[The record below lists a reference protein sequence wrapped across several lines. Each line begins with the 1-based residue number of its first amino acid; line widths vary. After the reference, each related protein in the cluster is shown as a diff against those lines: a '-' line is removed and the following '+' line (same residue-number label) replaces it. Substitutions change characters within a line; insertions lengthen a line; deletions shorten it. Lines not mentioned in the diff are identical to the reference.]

1 MAEVDSSL
9 SACAAGSACLIVVL
23 GRRERFVVYEF
34 VSDWLNTSLKDSRV
48 EKVGLQ
54 CFILQG
60 PTDRSME

>member
-1 MAEVDSSL
+1 M
-9 SACAAGSACLIVVL
+9 IVVL

-54 CFILQG
+54 CLILQG